1 MQNPE
6 IQTDRWADELAHGD
20 AAMHLALDTAQ
31 RQTLIGYL
39 GMLVK
44 WNGVYNLTAVRD
56 PLLMVRRHLLDSLSI
71 LPWVD
76 SGPVLDVG
84 TGAGLP
90 GLPLA
95 VARPD
100 LEFTLLDTNGKKI
113 RFVRQ
118 AVAELGLDNVEV
130 VKARVEALERPGQY
144 RRITSR
150 AFATLADMVN
160 GSSRLL
166 APDGSWLA
174 MKGAAPSAEI
184 RDLPADLDATIEGL
198 HVPGET
204 GARHLVVI
212 RRRTAGQDSATGERL
227 SGGP

>member
-1 MQNPE
+1 M
-6 IQTDRWADELAHGD
+6 ADELAQGA
-20 AAMHLALDTAQ
+20 AAMRLALSPAQ
-31 RQTLIGYL
+31 QRALLGYL
-39 GMLVK
+39 GMLIR

-76 SGPVLDVG
+76 TGPVLDIG

-118 AVAELGLDNVEV
+118 AAGELALENVEV
-130 VKARVEALERPGQY
+130 VKARIEAFERPGY
-144 RRITSR
+144 YPRITSR
-150 AFATLADMVN
+150 AFATLADMVK
-160 GSSRLL
+160 GSAHLL
-166 APDGSWLA
+166 APGGCWLA
-174 MKGAAPSAEI
+174 MKGAAPHAEV
-184 RDLPADLDATIEGL
+184 RDLPVGLDATIEPL
-198 HVPGET
+198 LVPGEV

-212 RRRTAGQDSATGERL
+212 RRGSAGVA
-227 SGGP
+227 

>member
-1 MQNPE
+1 MQKPE
-6 IQTDRWADELAHGD
+6 FEAERWADELAHGD
-20 AAMHLALDTAQ
+20 AAMGLALNASQ
-31 RQTLIGYL
+31 RQALLTYL

-90 GLPLA
+90 GMPLA

-100 LEFTLLDTNGKKI
+100 LDFTLLDTNGKKI

-130 VKARVEALERPGQY
+130 VKARVEGFERPGQY

-150 AFATLADMVN
+150 AFATLADIVN
-160 GSSRLL
+160 GSFRLL
-166 APDGSWLA
+166 APGGCWLA
-174 MKGAAPSAEI
+174 MKGAAPNAEI
-184 RDLPADLDATIEGL
+184 RELPDGLDAQIEAL
-198 HVPGET
+198 HVPGEV

-212 RRRTAGQDSATGERL
+212 RRGTVGTA
-227 SGGP
+227 